1 MDLTGS
7 KEILNGYRV
16 KVDTILLAGGLC
28 AGLIRYFVPR
38 RGMQRLA
45 ALVQAIAREGAAA
58 TGECLS
64 MACEIRRG
72 ARCHRAAISATP
84 NRQWVVTRT

>member
-1 MDLTGS
+1 MVAAQALSSDGKPYRLQVAMDLTGS

-58 TGECLS
+58 TGE
-64 MACEIRRG
+64 
-72 ARCHRAAISATP
+72 
-84 NRQWVVTRT
+84 